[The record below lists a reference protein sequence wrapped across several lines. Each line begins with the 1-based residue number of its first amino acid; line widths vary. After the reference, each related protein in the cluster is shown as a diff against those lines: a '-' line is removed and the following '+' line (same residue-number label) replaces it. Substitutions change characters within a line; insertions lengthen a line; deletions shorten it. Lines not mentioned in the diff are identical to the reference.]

1 MGGGTGQGLSGFH
14 FGAVDNVVTGEHA
27 DAERRQVGRV
37 GIHTEDMGSAGAV
50 PCGIGEGSD
59 QVMATVAEC
68 LQIGSGQAGAP
79 RSIRLHYGGVS
90 LAVQGQGDGAARIGN
105 GRGAGHGLRH
115 LHLGS
120 VEDIVAR
127 DGIDGEGWR
136 GLIDGDG
143 GVQRIA
149 VARRIGDRHG
159 QGWRAIWQRLQI
171 GGRKGDA
178 PMAAAIHGAGV
189 GFAAQSHG
197 DRLPRAGDAGG
208 AGKRL
213 WLTRLCAIQDAITKR
228 RVQCHRRQIMS
239 VNVQIVRG
247 GYGRT
252 IVACHAGRN
261 GVVAFGQ
268 QLQIGARHLQCPT
281 AFGQYQSGIGFAIE
295 RDGNGS
301 PGGDVGRGAAD
312 GKRKP
317 GFDGVELIVGRDNAD
332 IDGRELVIYGDKL
345 RRGGCRIASLIA
357 KRGDHLI
364 AAVGQGGHICGRHAD
379 APFAICAYDPGIGFA
394 IE

>member
-1 MGGGTGQGLSGFH
+1 MHHRG
-14 FGAVDNVVTGEHA
+14 
-27 DAERRQVGRV
+27 VG
-37 GIHTEDMGSAGAV
+37 
-50 PCGIGEGSD
+50 
-59 QVMATVAEC
+59 
-68 LQIGSGQAGAP
+68 
-79 RSIRLHYGGVS
+79 
-90 LAVQGQGDGAARIGN
+90 LAVQGQSDGAARIGN
-105 GRGAGHGLRH
+105 GSGAGHGLCH
-115 LHLGS
+115 QHLGS
-120 VEDIVAR
+120 IEDIVAS
-127 DGIDGEGWR
+127 DGVDGEGWR

-149 VARRIGDRHG
+149 VARRIGDRNG
-159 QGWRAIWQRLQI
+159 QCWRAIRQRLQV
-171 GGRKGDA
+171 GGRNGDA

-189 GFAAQSHG
+189 GFTAQG
-197 DRLPRAGDAGG
+197 DCDGLARAGDTGG

-213 WLTRLCAIQDAITKR
+213 WLTRFCAVQDAITKR
-228 RVQCHRRQIMS
+228 RVQSHRRQIMS

-247 GYGRT
+247 GHGRT
-252 IVACHAGRN
+252 IVTCNAGRN
-261 GVVAFGQ
+261 TVAAFGQ

-281 AFGQYQSGIGFAIE
+281 AVRQYQCGIGFAIE
-295 RDGNGS
+295 RDGNGR

-345 RRGGCRIASLIA
+345 RRGGCRVARLIA
-357 KRGDHLI
+357 ERGDHLI
-364 AAVGQGGHICGRHAD
+364 AAVGQGSHICGRHTD